1 MLRFAP
7 KPELRARSGDKTG
20 TTPPLGK
27 RYMFVNH
34 RDRSLPIPTRDEIL
48 NSPMQEHGSTS
59 GFTVPHDRP
68 HSPVMDDPSEALER
82 ELAGTHLGGMRR

>member
-1 MLRFAP
+1 
-7 KPELRARSGDKTG
+7 
-20 TTPPLGK
+20 
-27 RYMFVNH
+27 
-34 RDRSLPIPTRDEIL
+34 
-48 NSPMQEHGSTS
+48 MQEHGSTS